1 MNQSLLQPL
10 IPTTTGFNSFVPTR
24 PNNPPFQGQQ
34 QQQPFI
40 PSQVTGFPNNP
51 QPVMQQPTGFPSM
64 GPMLSQPTGMPGGNF
79 GGFGLTS
86 PLQSNSGFG
95 GVQTNPTGYNPG
107 FGQSPFNNQASPPP
121 IPPLPSSVSN
131 NTSPA
136 NIFAQMK
143 SGTFASGSENGPQ
156 PQEKYDAL
164 RPNPLAAQATGW
176 GNPTNGFQ
184 GAYPGYR

>member
-1 MNQSLLQPL
+1 VLNQQSGLLPPQQNGPRGPYAPVPMNQSLLQPL

-95 GVQTNPTGYNPG
+95 G
-107 FGQSPFNNQASPPP
+107 
-121 IPPLPSSVSN
+121 
-131 NTSPA
+131 
-136 NIFAQMK
+136 
-143 SGTFASGSENGPQ
+143 
-156 PQEKYDAL
+156 
-164 RPNPLAAQATGW
+164 
-176 GNPTNGFQ
+176 
-184 GAYPGYR
+184 

>member
-95 GVQTNPTGYNPG
+95 GVQTSEFWREFKLFTDSDSFVDPTGYNPG

-156 PQEKYDAL
+156 PQ
-164 RPNPLAAQATGW
+164 
-176 GNPTNGFQ
+176 GNYT
-184 GAYPGYR
+184 